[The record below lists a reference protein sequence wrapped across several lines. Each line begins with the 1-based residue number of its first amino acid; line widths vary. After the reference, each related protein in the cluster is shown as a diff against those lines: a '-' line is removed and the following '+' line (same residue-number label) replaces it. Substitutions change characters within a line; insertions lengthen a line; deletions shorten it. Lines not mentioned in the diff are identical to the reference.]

1 MHFFRIFVGT
11 QHDAYRRVLVG
22 ERDFLGVGSGRLA
35 AVSDTGPLIHLAEIG
50 CLPLLTIFE
59 ELHIP
64 EGVWIEADRPSTIR
78 TDLTFAKRHVLAMD
92 EIRRFTVHSAQNVGS
107 CG

>member
-1 MHFFRIFVGT
+1 MG
-11 QHDAYRRVLVG
+11 A
-22 ERDFLGVGSGRLA
+22 GRLA

-64 EGVWIEADRPSTIR
+64 EGVWLEAGRPLSIR
-78 TDLTFAKRHVLAMD
+78 TDLTFAKRHDLTRD
-92 EIRRFTVHSAQNVGS
+92 EINRFTADQ
-107 CG
+107 